1 MTADDPTK
9 PLDPKDK
16 PPRDT
21 RENPAKNP
29 NERPDTKSS
38 EEFEAIRPH
47 RRP

>member
-1 MTADDPTK
+1 MIDKDPTK

-21 RENPAKNP
+21 RENPAETD
-29 NERPDTKSS
+29 ERPDTKSR
-38 EEFEAIRPH
+38 EEVKEVRPH